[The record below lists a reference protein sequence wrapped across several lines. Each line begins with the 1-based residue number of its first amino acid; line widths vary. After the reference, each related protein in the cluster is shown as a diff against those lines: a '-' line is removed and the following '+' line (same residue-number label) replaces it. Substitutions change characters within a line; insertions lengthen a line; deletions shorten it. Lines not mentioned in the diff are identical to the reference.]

1 MGWGALEEFG
11 SLFSPGMRHEQQEK
25 QRLELTREDPE
36 SGGQPLS
43 TVDLD
48 GNKAVIRLPPRLV
61 PEPEDAT
68 GTDGR
73 AAG

>member
-25 QRLELTREDPE
+25 QRLELTREDPD
-36 SGGQPLS
+36 SGAPPLS

-61 PEPEDAT
+61 TEAEDALGT
-68 GTDGR
+68 GDR
-73 AAG
+73 ATG